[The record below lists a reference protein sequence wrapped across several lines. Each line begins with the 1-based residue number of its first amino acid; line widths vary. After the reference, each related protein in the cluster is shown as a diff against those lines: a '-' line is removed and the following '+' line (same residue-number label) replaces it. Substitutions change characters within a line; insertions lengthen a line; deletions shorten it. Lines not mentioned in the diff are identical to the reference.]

1 MFYLDSFLCETGLC
15 KIVYVLALDGVNTK
29 KKLVP
34 RCLACVT
41 VMYYGRLCNF
51 HYLGFRN
58 FLDSGRFHSLW
69 TFLFSLRA
77 DLFSVGVRFKSGR
90 PILPWAFVLPEHF

>member
-1 MFYLDSFLCETGLC
+1 MV
-15 KIVYVLALDGVNTK
+15 IH
-29 KKLVP
+29 
-34 RCLACVT
+34 CLACVT

-58 FLDSGRFHSLW
+58 FLDSGRFLSLW

-77 DLFSVGVRFKSGR
+77 DLFSVGVRLNLGVPYCRGR
-90 PILPWAFVLPEHF
+90 LCYLSILITVGCIDFRSVGTA